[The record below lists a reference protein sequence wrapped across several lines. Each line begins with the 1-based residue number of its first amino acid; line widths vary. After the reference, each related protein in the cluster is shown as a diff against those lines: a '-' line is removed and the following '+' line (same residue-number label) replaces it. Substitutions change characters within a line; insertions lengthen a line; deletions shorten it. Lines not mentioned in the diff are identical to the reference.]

1 MNGGADQFG
10 AVSKPAV
17 LALPAGIYRYH
28 NDEFTDMKGSFTV
41 TPSAARQRRR
51 AMRCDQTLGAGLF
64 CCDSYAS
71 EAKCSEREQDCGESQ
86 HDVDGG
92 QCQSHPDAERQQRR
106 SWGLTA

>member
-41 TPSAARQRRR
+41 TPLASDRVQPLPITRQR
-51 AMRCDQTLGAGLF
+51 MP
-64 CCDSYAS
+64 
-71 EAKCSEREQDCGESQ
+71 
-86 HDVDGG
+86 VDDTAVTATRNRHAEKSGDRGG
-92 QCQSHPDAERQQRR
+92 NSA
-106 SWGLTA
+106 TK